1 MIRLCDLR
9 HGKICALW
17 DTGYILRIVMDC
29 QGVRAKRGT
38 KHDSTG
44 VWLRGLGE

>member
-1 MIRLCDLR
+1 MCFMGHRIYLENCD
-9 HGKICALW
+9 
-17 DTGYILRIVMDC
+17 ILSGG
-29 QGVRAKRGT
+29 GVRAKRGT